1 VKVAECGCRGS
12 GLAERVV
19 AEFMKRFTVFVVML
33 VAASFAYASP
43 TLGSDY
49 TSPADVTFLGF
60 SPGGWQTG
68 YPYFLSVPGVGSIQA
83 MCDDYLHGGTP
94 GESWIANIAD
104 LGTQGI
110 GTARFNTMPSAL
122 TLYKEA
128 GWILL
133 QTLVTP
139 SNEFQDMNYAVWHIF
154 DNGVSL
160 DQGALTWLEAAQ
172 HEAQIGFPNV
182 PFQDVFIITPTNQY
196 DSGTQ
201 GPQELLTIDPK
212 LRSTP
217 EPGTLLLL
225 GTGLVAIWKRKLL
238 S

>member
-1 VKVAECGCRGS
+1 
-12 GLAERVV
+12 
-19 AEFMKRFTVFVVML
+19 MKRFAVLIVVL
-33 VAASFAYASP
+33 VAASFAYAGP
-43 TLGSDY
+43 TLGSDFSAPL
-49 TSPADVTFLGF
+49 TLPSWVSALADGRLVTPIFFPSPEI
-60 SPGGWQTG
+60 
-68 YPYFLSVPGVGSIQA
+68 GSIQV
-83 MCDDYLHGGTP
+83 MCDDYTHGGSP
-94 GESWIANIAD
+94 GESWDANIAD

-110 GTARFNTMPSAL
+110 GTARFNTMPDAL

-133 QTLVTP
+133 QTLITP

-160 DQGALTWLEAAQ
+160 DQGAMTWLEAAQ

-196 DSGTQ
+196 DPGTQ
-201 GPQELLTIDPK
+201 GPQEFLTIDPK
-212 LRSTP
+212 LQNTP

-225 GTGLVAIWKRKLL
+225 GTGLVALWKRKLL